1 MLEIKKNHVRLCVNV
16 SMSYFSRPNA
26 QGAAFLSEDHHFEVF
41 VVELYDTIRY
51 DTRCYINVR
60 LKANMSQLNLPHGA
74 DN

>member
-51 DTRCYINVR
+51 EMLY
-60 LKANMSQLNLPHGA
+60 
-74 DN
+74 